1 MHREILLTNSLAME
15 SGTETL
21 IEKAAEIWDKLIRS
35 YKEIGSL
42 TLLGLGNMV
51 KYYVRCQLLTKL
63 RKSIIL

>member
-1 MHREILLTNSLAME
+1 MHREILLTNPLAME

-42 TLLGLGNMV
+42 TLLCLGNMV
-51 KYYVRCQLLTKL
+51 KYYVRC
-63 RKSIIL
+63 